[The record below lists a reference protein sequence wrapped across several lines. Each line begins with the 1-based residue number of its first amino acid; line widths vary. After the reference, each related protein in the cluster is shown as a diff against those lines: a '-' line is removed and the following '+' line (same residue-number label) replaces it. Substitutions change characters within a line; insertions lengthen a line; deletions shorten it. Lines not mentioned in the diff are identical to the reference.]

1 MQPEAPP
8 CKDTEKRALL
18 LLLVCILTLLCLV
31 QYCDGLYQCRDLSDE
46 VGCPTCPATQ
56 FACHSGSLC
65 VDPRS
70 VCDSVRDC
78 PGGEDEFDCRIM
90 SFEPEFGC
98 CDGARQVATG
108 MVK

>member
-1 MQPEAPP
+1 MPSRPTPP
-8 CKDTEKRALL
+8 FGYLALL
-18 LLLVCILTLLCLV
+18 
-31 QYCDGLYQCRDLSDE
+31 QYCDGMYQCRDLSDE
-46 VGCPTCPATQ
+46 VGCPASAACPATQ

-78 PGGEDEFDCRIM
+78 PGGEDEFDCQIM

-98 CDGARQVATG
+98 CDGARQVPISSRFPC
-108 MVK
+108 KP